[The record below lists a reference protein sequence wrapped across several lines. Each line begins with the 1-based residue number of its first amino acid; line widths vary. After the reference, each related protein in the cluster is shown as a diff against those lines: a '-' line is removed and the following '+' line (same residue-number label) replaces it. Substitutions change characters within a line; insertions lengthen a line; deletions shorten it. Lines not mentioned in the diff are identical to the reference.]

1 MNTTQIKVNLE
12 RKNKGG
18 EKTTSNNNNN
28 ASATDANLNKN
39 QYQSPNIKGKN
50 DKQQATQSKTNTVNK
65 KELTSKN
72 EKKVVDDKEVAK
84 QLALDIQKSSNN

>member
-18 EKTTSNNNNN
+18 EKAATSNNNN
-28 ASATDANLNKN
+28 SANDANQNKN

-50 DKQQATQSKTNTVNK
+50 EKQQ
-65 KELTSKN
+65 
-72 EKKVVDDKEVAK
+72 
-84 QLALDIQKSSNN
+84 